1 MKFVSYIAQG
11 KPSYGLV
18 DGESVIDKSRLGA
31 DAPATLR
38 DAIAA
43 GKLADFGKLKGQAP
57 DFKLAELT
65 FDLPIPNAGKI
76 FCIGRNYRA
85 YHEVQ
90 EHGKDP
96 GYPSVFLRLPH
107 SFAPHRQNMIKP
119 KAGKE
124 FDYEGELVAVIGKGG
139 RHISREQALS
149 HVAGYTI
156 ANEGTLREWL
166 KMGTQNMPAKNFV
179 RCGAMGPW
187 MVTADEVSDPSKLHI
202 KTRRNGT
209 VVQDGGTDMMI
220 FDLPYCIAHISKVMP
235 LEPGDMISTGSPGGS
250 AIESKEP
257 QWLKAG
263 ETLDVEIS
271 GVGTLTIGVEDE
283 A

>member
-1 MKFVSYIAQG
+1 MKFVSYVAQG
-11 KPSYGLV
+11 KKSYGLV
-18 DGESVIDKSRLGA
+18 DGEGVIDKMHLGA
-31 DAPATLR
+31 SAPATLR
-38 DAIAA
+38 DLIAA
-43 GKLADFGKLKGQAP
+43 NGLADLGKLKGRTP
-57 DFKLAELT
+57 DHALSAIT
-65 FDLPIPNAGKI
+65 YDLPIPNAGKI

-90 EHGKDP
+90 EYGKDP

-107 SFAPHRQNMIKP
+107 SFAPHGQNLIKP
-119 KAGKE
+119 RAGKE

-139 RHISREQALS
+139 RHIAKEDALS

-187 MVTADEVSDPSKLHI
+187 MVSADDVGDPSKLHI
-202 KTRRNGT
+202 TTRRNGT

-250 AIESKEP
+250 AIESKDP
-257 QWLKAG
+257 QWLTAG
-263 ETLDVEIS
+263 ETLEVEI
-271 GVGTLTIGVEDE
+271 GGIGTLKMGVEDE